1 MKSSKGRSNKKAA
14 SLAATT
20 DSVTSTATA
29 ATNTSMHPAN
39 PHLTGYDMAALCVS
53 YPALTDF
60 LVTTPRGEQSINFAD
75 PVAVKRLNQ
84 ALLAHHYRL
93 PLWDVPDGYLC
104 PAVPGRLDYLLY
116 LADLLK
122 SSHLGKTPKKSQLKL
137 LDLGCGANLIYALLA
152 ARHLGWQVLASDID
166 QGALAHGATLLAQ
179 HQLTDRIELRQQ
191 QHSQH
196 IFDHLLKAGEYIDV
210 TLCNPPFHRSAEEA
224 AAGSLRKRAN
234 LGLAADSAAL
244 NFAGL
249 SHELWCEG
257 GELQF
262 IQRMMQ
268 QSVAV
273 GQQVYWFS
281 SLVSKKEHLAPL
293 QATLKNLGVSAQQVV
308 EMAQGNKQ
316 SRFIAWTFLTPAQQ
330 QLWRQHRW

>member
-1 MKSSKGRSNKKAA
+1 MKSSKRRSPAAA
-14 SLAATT
+14 SLATT
-20 DSVTSTATA
+20 DHSSTTSA
-29 ATNTSMHPAN
+29 AVLAKNGLHPAN
-39 PHLTGYDMAALCVS
+39 PHRLGYEMEALVAS
-53 YPALTDF
+53 YPALAPF
-60 LVTTPRGEQSINFAD
+60 LVRTQRGVQSIDFAD
-75 PVAVKRLNQ
+75 PVAVKTLNQ

-93 PLWDVPDGYLC
+93 PLWDVPAGYLC

-122 SSHLGKTPKKSQLKL
+122 SSHQGKTPKKHQLKL
-137 LDLGCGANLIYALLA
+137 LDVGCGANLIYALLA
-152 ARHLGWQVLASDID
+152 ARHCGWQVLASDID
-166 QGALAHGATLLAQ
+166 AGALAHAATLLQQ
-179 HQLTDRIELRQQ
+179 HQLSERIELRQQ
-191 QHSQH
+191 SSSQH
-196 IFDHLLKAGEYIDV
+196 IFDQLLKAGEYIDV

-224 AAGSLRKRAN
+224 AAGSLRKRTN
-234 LGLAADSAAL
+234 LGLADDSAEL

-273 GQQVYWFS
+273 GHQVYWFS

-293 QATLKNLGVSAQQVV
+293 QATLATLGVTAQQVV

-316 SRFIAWTFLTPAQQ
+316 SRFIAWTFLTPVQQ